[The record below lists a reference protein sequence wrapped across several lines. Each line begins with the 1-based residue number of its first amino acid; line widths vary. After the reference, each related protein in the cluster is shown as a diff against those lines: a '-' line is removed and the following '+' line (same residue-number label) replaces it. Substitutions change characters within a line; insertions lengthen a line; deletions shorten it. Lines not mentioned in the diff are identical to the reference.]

1 MLIKERGL
9 FIIVLRTEEVI
20 GIIAL
25 FVITLFSEEK
35 MDYVA
40 GIVKRSYFD
49 GEKSYLTIT
58 LEVEKVVTIEGDYAF
73 QKGKTINASGIDQG
87 TFFNADKVSLIE

>member
-1 MLIKERGL
+1 MLEKTLLKICF
-9 FIIVLRTEEVI
+9 FISII

-35 MDYVA
+35 MDYVT